1 VTATFGEPTPA
12 PDAAST
18 NPPQPDSDAPADPE
32 VIIEAAQNKPSGLKQ
47 VLDVIPAHCYERS
60 AWRGLSLIGRDVAV
74 YVVAIVG
81 LVVTNNP
88 MALVPL
94 WLLCGLAVSGL
105 FVLGHDAAHDALFD
119 SGRANAITARLTMLP
134 SLHATEIWVFGHN
147 RVHHG
152 HTLKQG
158 MDFVWHPL
166 TVDQYVSLG
175 RAGRLLHRIEW
186 GPLGAGLYYGR
197 NVWWN
202 KMIRFTPPPRW
213 ARVMRR
219 DQLLVGLFALTTLVV
234 AVTVQG
240 GLGVWTWFK
249 AVVIP
254 FALFCQVI
262 GWVVH
267 VHHIHPD
274 IRWWPR
280 REWNRYRGQ
289 VEGTTVFRGPRG
301 WELFFHWIMVHLP
314 HHVDMR
320 IPCYRLEEAAQA
332 IEEHFPDDV
341 EEKRLSL
348 SNYLASVRACKLHDF
363 QAGTWLPYP
372 SSVR

>member
-1 VTATFGEPTPA
+1 MPEPDLTIG
-12 PDAAST
+12 SS
-18 NPPQPDSDAPADPE
+18 PP
-32 VIIEAAQNKPSGLKQ
+32 VKPTGLKQ
-47 VLDVIPAHCYERS
+47 VHDIIPARCYERS
-60 AWRGLSLIGRDVAV
+60 TWRGVSLIARDVAV
-74 YVVAIVG
+74 YVLATAG
-81 LVVTNNP
+81 LVATNNP
-88 MALVPL
+88 LLLIPL
-94 WLLCGLAVSGL
+94 WILSGLAVSGL

-119 SGRANAITARLTMLP
+119 SKRANAITGRLTMLP
-134 SLHATEIWVFGHN
+134 SFHATEIWIFGHN

-166 TVDQYVSLG
+166 TTEEYLSLG
-175 RAGRLLHRIEW
+175 RFGRLRHRIEW

-213 ARVMRR
+213 AKVMRR
-219 DQLLVGLFALTTLVV
+219 DQLLVGLFAFGTLAA
-234 AVTVQG
+234 AVGFQG
-240 GLGVWTWFK
+240 GPGVWTWVK
-249 AVVIP
+249 AVLIP
-254 FALFCQVI
+254 FAFFCHTI

-289 VEGTTVFRGPRG
+289 VEGTTVFRGPPG

-320 IPCYRLEEAAQA
+320 IPCYRLEEAASA
-332 IEEHFPDDV
+332 IEEHFPEDV
-341 EEKRLSL
+341 EEKRISV
-348 SNYLASVRACKLHDF
+348 SNYLAAVRACKLHDF
-363 QAGTWLPYP
+363 ESGTWMPYP
-372 SSVR
+372 IASS